1 MLTSLRIENFAIIDH
16 LEVDFGSGLV
26 TLTGETGAG
35 KSILL
40 DAILQL
46 MGGRADATMVRSGAD
61 RANVEG
67 AFTLSP
73 EVRAEVNPI
82 LEREGLDDEG
92 DLLLAREI
100 RKEGRSIARI
110 NGRSVSGA
118 LLKEIGRYLVD
129 IHGQSEHLSLLDPRE
144 HLRLLDRYAACA
156 ELAAPYHATWL
167 ELRDLRRE
175 LHQLQQD
182 EADSV
187 RQMDLLTYQIQEI
200 ETAAL
205 KEGEEEALTQEKER
219 LANAESLAELA
230 QRAVQ
235 SLEDSSPESPAVN
248 DLLGG
253 VLQALGSLCRID
265 KSQLRLHELAVS
277 AADQLNEV
285 SLELQDYI
293 ENIEYNPRRLEQV
306 IERLDLL
313 RNLTRKYGGSVS
325 AVQSFAA
332 SSRAR
337 LESITHAGERI
348 AELTA
353 REHELLTTLAGQA
366 QALSSFRQEAAARMS
381 AAIESELDDLSMP
394 SAQFKVDFK
403 HAPSQNGL
411 TLSDGSLVSFDAS
424 GIDQVEFLIA
434 PNPGEGLKPLVK
446 IASGGETS
454 RLMLGLKNVL
464 VQADPVP
471 TLIFDEIDQGI
482 GGRVGSVIGEKLWQL
497 GRAHQVL
504 CVTHLP
510 QLAAFGDQH
519 FKVHKTVTGGRTT
532 TVLTPLDQ
540 TGRLNELAQ
549 MLGADSAAGRQ
560 TAAETLENARNRVK
574 SLKSA

>member
-67 AFTLSP
+67 AFTLTP

-144 HLRLLDRYAACA
+144 HLRLLDRYASSA

-230 QRAVQ
+230 QRALQ

-325 AVQSFAA
+325 AVQAFAA
-332 SSRAR
+332 SSRTW

-353 REHELLTTLAGQA
+353 RERELLTTLAGRA
-366 QALSSFRQEAAARMS
+366 QALSSYRQEAAARMS

-403 HAPSQNGL
+403 YAPSQNGL

-434 PNPGEGLKPLVK
+434 P
-446 IASGGETS
+446 T
-454 RLMLGLKNVL
+454 
-464 VQADPVP
+464 
-471 TLIFDEIDQGI
+471 
-482 GGRVGSVIGEKLWQL
+482 
-497 GRAHQVL
+497 RAK
-504 CVTHLP
+504 
-510 QLAAFGDQH
+510 D
-519 FKVHKTVTGGRTT
+519 
-532 TVLTPLDQ
+532 
-540 TGRLNELAQ
+540 
-549 MLGADSAAGRQ
+549 
-560 TAAETLENARNRVK
+560 
-574 SLKSA
+574 